1 MLEPHVIPN
10 ILLIFY
16 LLYNY
21 VSKRLTTMASHKMQQ
36 IRQHSV
42 RIVTSATLVLGP
54 LLVSAHTT
62 VGGLVTEMA
71 LGLTGK
77 NDSDS

>member
-1 MLEPHVIPN
+1 
-10 ILLIFY
+10 
-16 LLYNY
+16 
-21 VSKRLTTMASHKMQQ
+21 MASHKMQQ

-42 RIVTSATLVLGP
+42 TIVTSATLVLGS
-54 LLVSAHTT
+54 LLVSSRTT

-77 NDSDS
+77 G

>member
-16 LLYNY
+16 LPYNY
-21 VSKRLTTMASHKMQQ
+21 VTKRLTTMTSHKMQQ

-42 RIVTSATLVLGP
+42 RIVTSATLVLGS
-54 LLVSAHTT
+54 LLVSSRTT
-62 VGGLVTEMA
+62 VGGLVTETA

-77 NDSDS
+77 G